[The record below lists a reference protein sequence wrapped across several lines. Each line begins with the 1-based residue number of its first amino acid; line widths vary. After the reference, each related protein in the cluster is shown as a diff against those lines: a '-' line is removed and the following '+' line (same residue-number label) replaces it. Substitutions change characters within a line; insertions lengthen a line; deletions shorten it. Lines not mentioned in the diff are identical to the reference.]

1 MDPEILRGID
11 DFIGEEIYSTL
22 GDSEKKMMKVAS
34 LFDRPFEANALFIDE
49 DLDFDT
55 LIALRNKSLIRMVAD
70 GRYEAHEVIRAY
82 FKRILTPTERE
93 RFARGILPHLL
104 EQGRK
109 AKAIYRNDDA
119 IGYFSNVIELQI
131 EDGGRLEA
139 REGLGEILELIGQYD
154 QALARYQSVLD
165 LSPEADVSSRIHR
178 KMGRIH
184 LSTGEGEAALESL
197 ERARGF
203 LKDEKSMEAGK
214 LRLAFSQALHRMRK
228 WDESKKAA
236 NEAMKILE
244 IHPDQENEIG
254 KAHSILGLSYI
265 FGEPQDF
272 RRAEEHLLRS
282 LDLRRKAGSLDG
294 EAATQNNLGIA
305 YANLGEPRKA
315 LEHLSAGVRLAEE
328 TGSFYSA
335 SKLTMTTGC
344 VHYELLGEFDEALE
358 RFMKALEIA
367 ENAGDDYLQCLAHR
381 HISRAQRYKGDIES
395 ALRHSSTYL
404 KLAEKRGLTWD
415 TANAHLERAK
425 EFLALER
432 LMDAEM
438 SCKTAG
444 EMAIGTEDKCLQA
457 DALRVEGGILRLQG
471 KLEESQKALEEA
483 IGLLDETAESSSRA
497 LAYHE
502 YALLLREK
510 GDHARAKE
518 HSDRAVKLLESDSA
532 LWLAKRVKQNF
543 SDLMNS

>member
-22 GDSEKKMMKVAS
+22 EDNEKRMMKVAC

-55 LIALRNKSLIRMVAD
+55 LLALRNKSLIRMVAD
-70 GRYEAHEVIRAY
+70 GRYQAHEVIRSY
-82 FKRILTPTERE
+82 FRRILTPIERE
-93 RFARGILPHLL
+93 KFARGILPHLL

-109 AKAIYRNDDA
+109 AKMAYRNDDA
-119 IGYFSNVIELQI
+119 IGYFSNVLELQV

-154 QALARYQSVLD
+154 QALARYQSVLE
-165 LSPEADVSSRIHR
+165 LSPEADVSSRVQR
-178 KMGRIH
+178 RMARVH
-184 LSTGEGEAALESL
+184 LSSGETETALKSL
-197 ERARGF
+197 EKARRL
-203 LKDEKSMEAGK
+203 LKDEKSAEAGK

-236 NEAMKILE
+236 NEAIKILE
-244 IHPDQENEIG
+244 LHPDQENEIG

-328 TGSFYSA
+328 TGSFCTA
-335 SKLTMTTGC
+335 SKLTMSTGC

-358 RFMKALEIA
+358 RLMKALETV
-367 ENAGDDYLQCLAHR
+367 ENAGDGYLQCLAHR
-381 HISRAQRYKGDIES
+381 HISRAQRYKGDLEN

-404 KLAEKRGLTWD
+404 ELAEKRGMTWD

-432 LMDAEM
+432 LTDAEM
-438 SCKTAG
+438 SCRTAR

-457 DALRVEGGILRLQG
+457 DALRVEGGILRMQG
-471 KLEESQKALEEA
+471 KLEESQKAVEEA
-483 IGLLDETAESSSRA
+483 IGLLDETADASSRA
-497 LAYHE
+497 LAYQE
-502 YALLLREK
+502 YALLWREK
-510 GDHARAKE
+510 GDHARAKD

-532 LWLAKRVKQNF
+532 LWLSERVKRKF
-543 SDLMNS
+543 SG